1 MKKMTRQHMR
11 LALPPLPS
19 LQPDTPVDYALI
31 RRDGSLARKGRAPLP
46 QLGALTRAWPA
57 YAVVHESDAIVTRVT
72 VPPVSA
78 KRLRPAVLATIE
90 PMALSDV
97 EGLAVGHGPQA
108 ADGGVTVAW
117 CTRGALRQAWST
129 MASVGLSV
137 AGFVPVQ
144 LLRPQ
149 PDSRDAATDDVAS
162 GAVASGAAAANNNTP
177 GAGGTLDWLWLAPLP
192 DWSLRDDTR
201 RPGAALGRWRRALAW
216 TAGAAAVW
224 VLGLNVYAMQRG
236 AQVQA
241 LQQAM
246 TDAVAH
252 AFPKIPVIIDPL
264 RQAQQ
269 QRDALSRS
277 QGLAATDDFMP
288 LALATARVL
297 GFAQSHVRALRYE
310 KGVLTLTLAD
320 GFVPPANE
328 AALAQAAAVQRVLLE
343 KDAKQPQIWRVRRPG
358 AADAREARTPDAH
371 GRGPVRSA
379 ELNTRARLP

>member
-1 MKKMTRQHMR
+1 MKKITRQHMR
-11 LALPPLPS
+11 LALPPLSS

-31 RRDGSLARKGRAPLP
+31 RRDASIARRGRAPLP
-46 QLGALTRAWPA
+46 QLGALVRAWPA
-57 YAVVHESDAIVTRVT
+57 YAVLHEADAIVTHVT
-72 VPPVSA
+72 VPPVSS

-97 EGLAVGHGPQA
+97 EELVVGHGPQA

-117 CTRGALRQAWST
+117 ATRGALRQASST
-129 MASVGLSV
+129 MASAGLNV
-137 AGFVPVQ
+137 TGFVPRQ
-144 LLRPQ
+144 LLRPDPGPQ
-149 PDSRDAATDDVAS
+149 GAAP
-162 GAVASGAAAANNNTP
+162 GAEASGAAASD
-177 GAGGTLDWLWLAPLP
+177 GAASDADGSIDWLAPLP
-192 DWSLRDDTR
+192 DWSLRADTA

-216 TAGAAAVW
+216 TAAAAAVW
-224 VLGLNVYAMQRG
+224 VLGLNAYALQRG
-236 AQVQA
+236 AQVQG

-246 TDAVAH
+246 TDAVAR

-297 GFAQSHVRALRYE
+297 GFAQNHVRALRYD

-343 KDAKQPQIWRVRRPG
+343 KDAAQPQVWHVRRPG
-358 AADAREARTPDAH
+358 TEGAHDARTPGER
-371 GRGPVRSA
+371 GRALVRSA
-379 ELNTRARLP
+379 QAPARGRLP